1 MSEFRL
7 PAAVHIGYVHLRVSD
22 LSAALDFYGRLL
34 GLHQVVHK
42 HNTAYLSANQNRP
55 YHILLT
61 EVAGARPKPPRT
73 TGLYH
78 VAIRLPDRP
87 ALARVLKRLMDHGW
101 PLQGAADHGV
111 SEAIYLADPDG
122 SGIELYTDRPR
133 DQWVWSNGQL
143 VMVTEPLDVGA
154 LLDTIRDD
162 LRPSRSIDPRTDI
175 GHVHLHVSDLGR
187 AEAFYSGLLGFEVTQ
202 RSYPGALF
210 LAAGGYHHHLGLN
223 IWAGRGAPP
232 PPSDAAGLI
241 AFEVQ
246 LPDRASWE
254 TLVRRLEEAGQPFER
269 QKRNGSADAVQ
280 LYDPDGNGVLL
291 VSG

>member
-7 PAAVHIGYVHLRVSD
+7 PAAASIGSVHLRISD
-22 LSAALDFYGRLL
+22 LSTALDFYGRLL
-34 GLHQVVHK
+34 GFHQVVRRN
-42 HNTAYLSANQNRP
+42 NTAYLSAHHDRP

-87 ALARVLKRLMDHGW
+87 SLARVLKRLIAAGW
-101 PLQGAADHGV
+101 PLQGAADHRV

-133 DQWVWSNGQL
+133 DEWAWANGQIS
-143 VMVTEPLDVGA
+143 MATEPLDVGA
-154 LLDTIRDD
+154 LLDTIRDED
-162 LRPSRSIDPRTDI
+162 NAPAAIDPRADI
-175 GHVHLHVSDLGR
+175 GHVHLHVSDLGK
-187 AEAFYSGLLGFEVTQ
+187 AEAFYRDLLGFDITQ

-210 LAAGGYHHHLGLN
+210 LSAGGYHHHVGVN

-241 AFEVQ
+241 AFAVRV
-246 LPDRASWE
+246 PDRDAWQAVVDR
-254 TLVRRLEEAGQPFER
+254 LVEAGRRVEPQR
-269 QKRNGSADAVQ
+269 ADNGGAASLVH
-280 LYDPDGNGVLL
+280 DPDGNGVIL
-291 VSG
+291 VSD